1 MAKLLIADRDHNE
14 RTGMSWLVHSYGI
27 PFERVMMAG
36 TMADVFALIESD
48 MPDVICIELD
58 MIPRERWEEFKE
70 RIRQFRHAIIVTTAE
85 ATFERAMQGIE
96 LHAYDLWVKP
106 HSPDSIRRVLARCCK
121 AASSPRQGSEN
132 TEDGVAVSPLSYH
145 SLFLPQ
151 KSAVEPCW
159 LLLLQLEE
167 TENQPRLL
175 SFLQDYPFY
184 SAPVLLPLS
193 DVIVSIFTRE
203 PQHSL
208 SSLKKIGQRLLQ
220 DWEEKHTEP
229 LSLVMYDTDDVSL
242 SLRQKYQYARQA
254 LDIRFF
260 KGYRQV
266 SVIEDRV
273 DWQVIDPFLTPAE
286 QREWIDM
293 LGEADREKLKQWMY
307 KEFLHKEEPYPE
319 PGLLRTR
326 LTSILAQ
333 VRRFMKSYYLDQGR
347 LEERYH
353 QVFEVILYT
362 PILYRIVQEFLLF
375 LYEVLDTANHRQ
387 AHARTD
393 IIEQA
398 LRYIEENYHHSDLRL
413 EDVAAYVDRS
423 PAYFSS
429 LLTKRHGQS
438 FRQLLSSVRIKEAQR
453 LLLDTKMS
461 VQEIAE
467 KTGFMNANYFSKIFK
482 EKTGCTPRLF
492 RDRKKI

>member
-14 RTGMSWLVHSYGI
+14 RTGMGWLVNSYGI
-27 PFERVMMAG
+27 PFEQVLMAG
-36 TMADVFALIESD
+36 TMLEVFQILESN

-58 MIPRERWEEFKE
+58 MIPRDAWDDFKE
-70 RIRQFRHAIIVTTAE
+70 RIRQFRHTIIVTTAE

-121 AASSPRQGSEN
+121 VASSPQQGLEIIEN
-132 TEDGVAVSPLSYH
+132 GVASSAPSYH

-151 KSAVEPCW
+151 KSTADHCW

-167 TENQPRLL
+167 TEAQPRLL
-175 SFLQDYPFY
+175 SFLQHYPFY
-184 SAPVLLPLS
+184 TPPVLLPLS
-193 DVIVSIFTRE
+193 DMIVSIFTRE

-208 SSLKKIGQRLLQ
+208 LSLKKMGNRLLQ
-220 DWEEKHTEP
+220 DWEEKHMQP
-229 LSLVMYDTDDVSL
+229 LSLVIYDTNDASL

-266 SVIEDRV
+266 SVIEDQM
-273 DWQVIDPFLTPAE
+273 DWQIIDPFLTPAE

-353 QVFEVILYT
+353 QVFEIILYT

-375 LYEVLDTANHRQ
+375 LYEVLDTANNRQ
-387 AHARTD
+387 DHSRAD
-393 IIEQA
+393 LIEQA
-398 LRYIEENYHHSDLRL
+398 LRYIEENYHNPHLRL

-429 LLTKRHGQS
+429 LLTKRHGHS
-438 FRQLLSSVRIKEAQR
+438 FRQLLASVRIKEAQR
-453 LLLDTKMS
+453 LLLDTKMT
-461 VQEIAE
+461 VQEVSE
-467 KTGFMNANYFSKIFK
+467 KTGFINANYFSKIFK
-482 EKTGCTPRLF
+482 EKTGCTPRIF
-492 RDRKKI
+492 RDRKKV